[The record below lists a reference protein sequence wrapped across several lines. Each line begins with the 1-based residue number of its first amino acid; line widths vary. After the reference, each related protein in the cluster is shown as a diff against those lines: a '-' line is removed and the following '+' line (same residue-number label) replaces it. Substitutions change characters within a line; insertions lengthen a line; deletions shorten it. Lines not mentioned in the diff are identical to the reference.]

1 LQASNEIFSKLKQYQ
16 YKMYLEICIS
26 DKQCFGSGSES
37 RRGKISPEKE
47 EKLSLKTRKN
57 GKN

>member
-1 LQASNEIFSKLKQYQ
+1 MTKLCGTYT
-16 YKMYLEICIS
+16 
-26 DKQCFGSGSES
+26 GSVSHPDPNPDPHSMGFWIRS

-47 EKLSLKTRKN
+47 EKISLKTTKN